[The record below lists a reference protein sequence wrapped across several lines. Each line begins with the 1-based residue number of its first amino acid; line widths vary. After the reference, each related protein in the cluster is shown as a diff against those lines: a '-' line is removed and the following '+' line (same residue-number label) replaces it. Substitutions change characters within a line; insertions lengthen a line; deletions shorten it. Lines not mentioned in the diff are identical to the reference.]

1 MATDSDIYHPPH
13 RPSILVGPLRVFEPR
28 NGSVLVAVERGI
40 NAGEAAS
47 LPAAAFQKLIEDF
60 YDQNF

>member
-1 MATDSDIYHPPH
+1 MPANTEVHQAPH
-13 RPSILVGPLRVFEPR
+13 RPSILVGPFRVFEPHKG
-28 NGSVLVAVERGI
+28 NVLITVERGI

-47 LPAAAFQKLIEDF
+47 LSAAAFQKLIEDF